1 MAVFM
6 LSLTGLPP
14 TSVFLGKFY
23 VLAAAIDNGLLWL
36 AVVGIVNSVISL
48 YYYVGVIRA
57 MYVMPAASEAPIR
70 EPAGLQVALGV
81 TGLGTLLIGLYPG
94 PLIDLARS
102 AAVLLRI

>member
-14 TSVFLGKFY
+14 TAVFVGKFY

-36 AVVGIVNSVISL
+36 AIVGILNSVISL

-57 MYVMPAASEAPIR
+57 MYVMPAPAERAVS
-70 EPAGLQVALGV
+70 EPAALQVALGL
-81 TGLGTLLIGLYPG
+81 TGLGTLAIGLYPQ
-94 PLIDLARS
+94 PLIDLARN
-102 AAVLLRI
+102 ATLLLGR